1 MDGESM
7 RKSKAFLFMKELCY
21 SILFVSMSSRLRHV
35 LKALNKI
42 AFVNCFPKCLVLN
55 EYLMNDSY
63 CYFFNRMY

>member
-1 MDGESM
+1 
-7 RKSKAFLFMKELCY
+7 MKELYY
-21 SILFVSMSSRLRHV
+21 SILFVSVSSGLRPV

-63 CYFFNRMY
+63 RYFFNRMY